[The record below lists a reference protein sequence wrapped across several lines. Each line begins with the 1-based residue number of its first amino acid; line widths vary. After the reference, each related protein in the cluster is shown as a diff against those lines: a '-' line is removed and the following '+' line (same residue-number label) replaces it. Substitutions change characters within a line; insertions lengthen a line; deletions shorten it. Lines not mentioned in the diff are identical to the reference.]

1 MMRIGKIFRSLVIIT
16 LTMAICQPGLL
27 RAAGE
32 KAKAECRNVRK
43 IISTDQP
50 VIAQLGGVSCEHP
63 LAAQA
68 GLEMLEKGGN
78 AVDAMIATGLAM
90 CVVDHGYNGLG
101 GYGGSMVIYLRDKK
115 EPVVVDF
122 TTRAI
127 KAATYGM
134 LYHKAYD
141 KDYMIKTIST
151 WNVVAGLYTAL
162 AEYGTMKWS
171 EVIQPAIRYAEEGFI
186 ISPDYA
192 YELGEAYKVRLQ
204 YWPGSVAIFGRPE
217 GGPLQAGDRLV
228 QKDLAQSLRTLAQ
241 KGPDA
246 IYTGSL
252 AKTMV
257 DYIQSQ
263 GGLITMEDLADWR
276 SRLVRI
282 LKPAHTNYRG
292 YDVYTPPFC
301 CGGENVIEIL
311 NILKGFDLSKMGY
324 TSQSIHLMLEAYK
337 LGFADR
343 FAYIADPWMVK
354 VPYVGMMSQSYADER
369 RKLIQRE
376 VANQQA
382 LPGDPWPYDTASPEA
397 YIPDARS
404 NGEKRK
410 SAPSGSG
417 KITASPSGAEK
428 ASSTASSATIDSRGN
443 MVAMTMTLRAIMGSG
458 VTVPGTGI
466 VLADGMPLFHPVG
479 DEAMIENHP
488 NRLEPNKLAVNNMNP
503 FIILSEGMPF
513 MTGGAAGG
521 RKITTECLEAIVG
534 VIDWGMSLQ
543 EAISRP
549 RFHVE
554 DKEPCLLEENFPY
567 GIGKELEAMGHTFAD
582 FYLWGVVCNKWGS
595 LHAIMVDPQT
605 GDYYIAR
612 ESRVARSAAG
622 GLITDK

>member
-1 MMRIGKIFRSLVIIT
+1 MMRTGKVFGSFLLITVI
-16 LTMAICQPGLL
+16 MAICQPGVLQ
-27 RAAGE
+27 AAGE
-32 KAKAECRNVRK
+32 QAKTECQNVRK
-43 IISTDQP
+43 IVSTDQP
-50 VIAQLGGVSCEHP
+50 IMAQLGGVSCEHP

-68 GLEMLEKGGN
+68 GLEILQKGGN

-101 GYGGSMVIYLRDKK
+101 GYGGCMVIYLRDRK
-115 EPVVVDF
+115 EPIVVDF

-127 KAATYGM
+127 KAATNGM
-134 LYHKAYD
+134 FYHKAYD
-141 KDYMIKTIST
+141 KDYMIKSIST

-162 AEYGTMKWS
+162 QEYGTMKWS
-171 EVIQPAIRYAEEGFI
+171 EVIQPAIRCAEEGFI

-204 YWPGSVAIFGRPE
+204 YWPGSVAIFGRSE

-228 QKDLAQSLRTLAQ
+228 QKDLAQSLRILAEE
-241 KGPDA
+241 GPDA
-246 IYTGSL
+246 IYTGNL

-292 YDVYTPPFC
+292 YDIYTPPIC
-301 CGGENVIEIL
+301 TGGENLIEIL
-311 NILKGFDLSKMGY
+311 NILKGFDLPKMGFC
-324 TSQSIHLMLEAYK
+324 SQSVHLILEACK
-337 LGFADR
+337 LGYADR
-343 FAYIADPWMVK
+343 FAYVADPWMEK
-354 VPYVGMMSQSYADER
+354 VPYVGLMSQKYADER
-369 RKLIQRE
+369 RQLIKPDAIIPQG
-376 VANQQA
+376 
-382 LPGDPWPYDTASPEA
+382 LPGDPRPYDTAGPEA
-397 YIPDARS
+397 YLPEAKSTVDDGKGTPA
-404 NGEKRK
+404 GE
-410 SAPSGSG
+410 
-417 KITASPSGAEK
+417 ITASPRRAEK
-428 ASSTASSATIDSRGN
+428 ETSTASSATIDSRGN

-503 FIILSEGMPF
+503 FIILSEGVPF

-521 RKITTECLEAIVG
+521 RNITTECLEAIVG

-543 EAISRP
+543 EAVSRP

-567 GIGKELEAMGHTFAD
+567 GIGKELEAMGHKFAN
-582 FYLWGVVCNKWGS
+582 FYLWGVVQNRWGS